1 MAETT
6 EIAEILSLGRV
17 VPVLTIERVEDAVP
31 LAEALVAGGLPALE
45 ITFRTDAA
53 LDAVKAVAQVPGAM
67 PGVGTL
73 TRADEFAA
81 AADAGARFAVSP
93 GFLPEL
99 AAVAGDMPYLPA
111 VATASEC
118 MAARAAGFSY
128 LKFFPAG
135 PAGGVAALKALG
147 GPFADLRFCPTGG
160 VNADNAADYLALAN
174 VVCVGGSWVAP
185 RYAVAAGD
193 WAHIEQLARAASG
206 L

>member
-1 MAETT
+1 MAARTD
-6 EIAEILSLGRV
+6 IAEILSLGRV
-17 VPVLTIERVEDAVP
+17 VPVLTIERVADAVP

-53 LDAVKAVAQVPGAM
+53 LDAVRAVAQVPGAV

-99 AAVAGDMPYLPA
+99 AAAAGDMPYLPA

-118 MAARAAGFSY
+118 MAARTAGFSC

-160 VNADNAADYLALAN
+160 VNADNAADYLALDN

-193 WAHIEQLARAASG
+193 WARIEQLARAASG